1 MNYYKLDSILLINN
15 SNIDTL
21 YKLYSDFEEG
31 NYSLSMINEAYEN
44 YKKDTGTTIN
54 LDEWRGTISKYALAK
69 DNNGE
74 YIYDETI
81 AEAFHDVYL
90 NNDNA
95 KDASKYIV
103 KVLKE
108 KLGS

>member
-1 MNYYKLDSILLINN
+1 MNYYKMDSILLINDN
-15 SNIDTL
+15 NIDTF
-21 YKLYSDFEEG
+21 YNIYSDFGEG

-44 YKKDTGTTIN
+44 YKKDNDTSIS
-54 LDEWRGTISKYALAK
+54 LDEWRGTISTYALAK
-69 DNNGE
+69 NNSGE

-95 KDASKYIV
+95 KEASKYIV
-103 KVLKE
+103 NVLKE
-108 KLGS
+108 KLGN